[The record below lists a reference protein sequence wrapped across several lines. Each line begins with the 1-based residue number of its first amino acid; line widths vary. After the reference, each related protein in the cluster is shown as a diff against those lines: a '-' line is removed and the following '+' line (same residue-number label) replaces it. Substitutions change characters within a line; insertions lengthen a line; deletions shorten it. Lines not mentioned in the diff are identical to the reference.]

1 MANVVESKSRACLTV
16 RPDDAV
22 VQTCG
27 SLALVTDVSAP
38 LALPAGFRRVA
49 WDLSRVSDIDAR
61 GVGALADAARRASIR
76 GIHVSVRAASA
87 VVHRLASL
95 AGLDSVIPGDWH
107 VRVGEPAACR
117 RPSPPVGRHRSRGIR
132 RRPRWD

>member
-1 MANVVESKSRACLTV
+1 MANVVESKSRACLNV
-16 RPDDAV
+16 RQEEVV

-27 SLALVTDVSAP
+27 SLALATGVGAL

-61 GVGALADAARRASIR
+61 GVGALADAARRAGIR
-76 GIHVSVRAASA
+76 GIDVSVRAASA

-95 AGLDSVIPGDWH
+95 AGLDSVISGDWH
-107 VRVGEPAACR
+107 ERAGEAACR
-117 RPSPPVGRHRSRGIR
+117 RPTPPVGRHRSRGIR
-132 RRPRWD
+132 RLPRWD